1 MTSLAMS
8 APEPNTSP
16 ISAPAIV
23 PGSILLTGTILAFDF
38 GLKRIGVAVGNTVL
52 RQSQAL
58 SIISAATNDAKF
70 DEIAALIKSWQPIL
84 CVIGLPM
91 HPDGA
96 EHEMTQRCRRFAN
109 QLHGRFS
116 VQVELVDE
124 RYSSAV
130 IHAKRGERI
139 DAQAAALILQQYFDS
154 TN

>member
-1 MTSLAMS
+1 MTNLAMS
-8 APEPNTSP
+8 APEQITSP
-16 ISAPAIV
+16 VTSPVIAP
-23 PGSILLTGTILAFDF
+23 LTGTILAFDF

-96 EHEMTQRCRRFAN
+96 EHDMTQRCRRFAN

-116 VQVELVDE
+116 VPVELVDE

-154 TN
+154 TNWL